1 MSENELYDVII
12 VGAGPGGLAAG
23 LYASRDGY
31 ETILLEKNGL
41 PGGQIMLTEN
51 IENYPGYEQIGGF
64 DLVEKFKSQALKFG
78 AQIVTNQSVTSLK
91 RLDDGTFFV
100 ETNNGEKKFS
110 ARGVILTPG
119 SDYRQLGL
127 PGEDQ
132 MRQAG
137 KVSYCATCDGAFY
150 RDKEVLTIGGG
161 NTAVEDTIYLATRF
175 AKKTTLIHRR
185 REFRAQKV
193 LVDELN
199 AAAGEHNIDLKLP
212 YVPVEIVPTENGA
225 DIDHVKIRNVETN
238 NVEQLKVDGVF
249 VFAGMIPN
257 TKWLGDFIELD
268 KGCYIPAAPATMKT
282 TVPGVFVA
290 GDCRK
295 NAAMQLA
302 TACSDGVVAAM
313 GLREFFRDPQSWN
326 VVTSGNGEIKG
337 Y

>member
-1 MSENELYDVII
+1 MAENKLYDVII

-31 ETILLEKNGL
+31 KTLLLEKNGL

-51 IENYPGYEQIGGF
+51 IENYPGYEKIGGF
-64 DLVEKFKSQALKFG
+64 ELVEKFKSQALKFG
-78 AQIVTNQSVTSLK
+78 SQIVTNQGVTSLK
-91 RLDDGTFFV
+91 RLDDGTFSI
-100 ETNNGEKKFS
+100 ETNNGEKTFS
-110 ARGVILTPG
+110 GRAIILTPG

-127 PGEDQ
+127 PGEEQ
-132 MRQAG
+132 LRQAG
-137 KVSYCATCDGAFY
+137 RVSYCATCDGAFY

-199 AAAGEHNIDLKLP
+199 ASADEHNIDIKLP
-212 YVPVEIVPTENGA
+212 YVPVEIVPAENGT
-225 DIDHVKIRNVETN
+225 DIDHVKIRNVETDA
-238 NVEQLKVDGVF
+238 VEQLKVDGVF

-257 TKWLGDFIELD
+257 TKWIGDFVERD
-268 KGCYIPAAPATMKT
+268 KAGYILADPSTMKT

-313 GLREFFRDPQSWN
+313 GLREFFRDAQSWN
-326 VVTSGNGEIKG
+326 VASNGNGEVKG